1 MKNLEEFVQ
10 LFAEQF
16 EDTDPEMIEAGTKY
30 HDLDEWSSLIG
41 LTLMAAIDES
51 CEVAVTGDDI
61 QHASTVEDLYNKVV
75 SLAKE

>member
-1 MKNLEEFVQ
+1 MKSLEEFVQ

-16 EDTDPEMIEAGTKY
+16 EDTDPEVIAANTKY

-51 CEVAVTGDDI
+51 CGVAVTGDDI
-61 QHASTVEDLYNKVV
+61 QHATTVEELYNKVV
-75 SLAKE
+75 SLA